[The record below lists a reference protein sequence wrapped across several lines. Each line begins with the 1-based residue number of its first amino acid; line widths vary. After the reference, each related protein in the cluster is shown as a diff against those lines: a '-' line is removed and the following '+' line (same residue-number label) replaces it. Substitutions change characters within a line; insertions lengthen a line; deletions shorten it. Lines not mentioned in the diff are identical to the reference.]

1 MTKKCIFSK
10 NFLSVATLIINIL
23 QRILWSLENP
33 MNLSVWLIFFVSD
46 KKSVI
51 SLFRLDLKLSRLIG
65 SVNICLLIGWNWS
78 ESIPPPLILKQKL
91 LASFCFI
98 ENKNKFGIIEI
109 ERKKNKKS
117 KNHNYLEKSKNADD

>member
-1 MTKKCIFSK
+1 MVFGKSDEFVSMI
-10 NFLSVATLIINIL
+10 NFF
-23 QRILWSLENP
+23 
-33 MNLSVWLIFFVSD
+33 FFVSD

-109 ERKKNKKS
+109 ERKKSKKS

>member
-1 MTKKCIFSK
+1 MFEVF
-10 NFLSVATLIINIL
+10 FL
-23 QRILWSLENP
+23 
-33 MNLSVWLIFFVSD
+33 SD

-109 ERKKNKKS
+109 ERKKKNK
-117 KNHNYLEKSKNADD
+117 N